1 MPTPDRTTKL
11 AMSEKLGSC
20 SSSVITRLKY
30 TGSFS
35 RELQSSRYCNCRWAG
50 WAVPLSR
57 GRWSRRFPPAAGGWE
72 PSGARTAAEAARQ
85 RLHLIQF
92 QVPNRKRS
100 PEVSL
105 R

>member
-35 RELQSSRYCNCRWAG
+35 KELQSSRYCN
-50 WAVPLSR
+50 
-57 GRWSRRFPPAAGGWE
+57 RR
-72 PSGARTAAEAARQ
+72 
-85 RLHLIQF
+85 
-92 QVPNRKRS
+92 
-100 PEVSL
+100 
-105 R
+105 